1 MLENELVD
9 KGGKRERGGAG
20 SIIMYPCVWSWAKTH
35 AVNNMWWWFF
45 FFFAETVVAALKI

>member
-45 FFFAETVVAALKI
+45 FFFLLRQLLQH